1 MPAFLLSHGLP
12 VERIGLVLGPPD
24 HVPSRRKLA
33 AARQMAMAATIDLPD
48 EHVEHTLFSVE
59 GGQAVL
65 SWTGAER
72 SAGVERLL
80 SQFQRKTEEPKA
92 TEAADTERYEPY
104 KVVDARQLS
113 LHIRTAAGKPEQSP
127 QQFAASLPTRQ
138 QIPALL
144 GVVLVQAT
152 DAGIVLEQGRYT
164 FSPATSNRLARYTF
178 EFPVKGDYGK
188 IRSFI
193 NKSLAAIPAL
203 GLDKLHVERK
213 NVGDTAVIAD
223 VGFVIYLRGA

>member
-1 MPAFLLSHGLP
+1 VNAPQDSRSVTRAPPPGAPMPGAAPPPAALPAASRTALQARAERMLVRAVPQVKYQLMRVGPAGLTG
-12 VERIGLVLGPPD
+12 IGVL
-24 HVPSRRKLA
+24 LA
-33 AARQMAMAATIDLPD
+33 AAVAAIALLLPAHQSVLALRDELTKAGHAMPT
-48 EHVEHTLFSVE
+48 
-59 GGQAVL
+59 
-65 SWTGAER
+65 
-72 SAGVERLL
+72 
-80 SQFQRKTEEPKA
+80 
-92 TEAADTERYEPY
+92 
-104 KVVDARQLS
+104 
-113 LHIRTAAGKPEQSP
+113 TAKPQQSP
-127 QQFAASLPTRQ
+127 QQFAASLPTRE
-138 QIPALL
+138 QIPAIL
-144 GVVLVQAT
+144 GLVLAQAT
-152 DAGIVLEQGRYT
+152 DAGVDLPQGRYT

>member
-1 MPAFLLSHGLP
+1 VNAPEDNRSVTRSPMPGAAQPGVAPPPAAFPVRSRTALQARAEQMLVRAVPQVKYQLMRVGPAGLTG
-12 VERIGLVLGPPD
+12 IGVL
-24 HVPSRRKLA
+24 LA
-33 AARQMAMAATIDLPD
+33 AAVAAIVLLLPAHKSVLALRDELTKAGHAMP
-48 EHVEHTLFSVE
+48 S
-59 GGQAVL
+59 
-65 SWTGAER
+65 
-72 SAGVERLL
+72 
-80 SQFQRKTEEPKA
+80 
-92 TEAADTERYEPY
+92 
-104 KVVDARQLS
+104 
-113 LHIRTAAGKPEQSP
+113 TAKPEQSP
-127 QQFAASLPTRQ
+127 QQFAATLPTRE

-144 GVVLVQAT
+144 GVVLAQAT

-178 EFPVKGDYGK
+178 EFPVKADYGN

-213 NVGDTAVIAD
+213 TVGDTAVSAD